1 MRTLCAA
8 LIAASFAACSIGT
21 ALATPTG
28 LNNIPTAD
36 VVPRNVLVLQS
47 WVNFGS
53 GLDTGWAAG
62 AKYGPAE
69 NWEVGL
75 DGGLTGP
82 GSGGG
87 PVFQAKYRVPL
98 EKGARLAAGVAN
110 LSGNRDFHGGYFP
123 YAVASVP
130 IAERANGHLG
140 YSFQSATRGLF
151 LGADVTV
158 GRAFTLRSDWIH
170 TDDGDESVASLGF
183 ITPVTSD
190 FLVEGWASFPT
201 APGAETNYILK
212 VDYVIP
218 FAK

>member
-1 MRTLCAA
+1 MRALLAA
-8 LIAASFAACSIGT
+8 VIAAASVST
-21 ALATPTG
+21 AWATPTG

-36 VVPRNVLVLQS
+36 VVPLHVLVLQS
-47 WVNFGS
+47 WTNSGS
-53 GLDTGWAAG
+53 GLDTAWAAG

-98 EKGARLAAGVAN
+98 EKGGRVLAGVAN
-110 LSGNRDFHGGYFP
+110 LSENRDFHGDYFP
-123 YAVASVP
+123 YVVASVP
-130 IAERANGHLG
+130 VGERANGHLG

-158 GRAFTLRSDWIH
+158 GRALTLRSDWIH

-183 ITPVTSD
+183 ITPVAQSWA
-190 FLVEGWASFPT
+190 VEGWASFPT
-201 APGAETNYILK
+201 APGAETNYVLK

-218 FAK
+218 FGK